1 MYIYVYI
8 WHLYMFIFFF
18 RHPSRIYS
26 QSWCLF
32 WANVS
37 RSMVILYII
46 VIIVWSRILPYQFH
60 CPIHIL
66 YTLDKGCIRE
76 MWCQLLAT
84 SAHLQ
89 LQWIYFS
96 PEGVCFWI
104 CLEAIRPGKRK
115 VIFQTNMFWGNRVP
129 GFHRNECSSR
139 PDARLGLEI
148 TSTPLNTT
156 TGMTSTTEVARF
168 FLVSLERGC
177 DMFEGVWIRYVY
189 WDSYCKCL

>member
-1 MYIYVYI
+1 MYIYVSI

-18 RHPSRIYS
+18 RHLSRIYS

-46 VIIVWSRILPYQFH
+46 IIIVWSRILQYQLH
-60 CPIHIL
+60 CSIHVL

-84 SAHLQ
+84 SSHLQ

-104 CLEAIRPGKRK
+104 NLEAIRPVKKESHFPNQHVSG
-115 VIFQTNMFWGNRVP
+115 GSRVP
-129 GFHRNECSSR
+129 GFHLNECSSR
-139 PDARLGLEI
+139 HWRQIGPGDYFHPVEHHNCDDKHHGGGETLFWW
-148 TSTPLNTT
+148 
-156 TGMTSTTEVARF
+156 V
-168 FLVSLERGC
+168 LERGC
-177 DMFEGVWIRYVY
+177 DMFEGVWIRFVFWDLY
-189 WDSYCKCL
+189 W